1 MFFLTPRANTI
12 PSVPCCFRFNV
23 LLSSCLLHPS
33 CRQNVASSSKHDPIC
48 AMSVGSVKVL
58 CVFFLSLVQTRS
70 HLCHDGSVYSSHL
83 VAKRGALEQERTSLY
98 HVRFSHSVVSV
109 FLNPWARKI
118 PSVPCSFSVLL
129 PSCLLH
135 ASRGQAWRP
144 RARTNQS
151 LPSGFS
157 QSLVSVFLNPWARK
171 IPSVPCSFSVLLPSC
186 LLHASRGQAWR
197 PRARTNQSLPSG
209 FSQSLVCVFL
219 KPRASTIPSVPCRFS
234 VFFPPCLLHASRGQT
249 WRPRASTTQ
258 SLQCRFSQSLL

>member
-1 MFFLTPRANTI
+1 MCVFLKPRANTI

-70 HLCHDGSVYSSHL
+70 HLCHVGSVYSSHL

-118 PSVPCSFSVLL
+118 PSVPC
-129 PSCLLH
+129 
-135 ASRGQAWRP
+135 
-144 RARTNQS
+144 
-151 LPSGFS
+151 
-157 QSLVSVFLNPWARK
+157 
-171 IPSVPCSFSVLLPSC
+171 
-186 LLHASRGQAWR
+186 
-197 PRARTNQSLPSG
+197 
-209 FSQSLVCVFL
+209 
-219 KPRASTIPSVPCRFS
+219 RFS

-249 WRPRASTTQ
+249 WCPRASTNQSLPSGFSQSVVSVFLNPWASKIPSVPCSFSVFLSSCLLHASRGQTWTPRASTTQ
-258 SLQCRFSQSLL
+258 SLPCRFSQSLL

>member
-1 MFFLTPRANTI
+1 M
-12 PSVPCCFRFNV
+12 
-23 LLSSCLLHPS
+23 
-33 CRQNVASSSKHDPIC
+33 
-48 AMSVGSVKVL
+48 
-58 CVFFLSLVQTRS
+58 QTRS
-70 HLCHDGSVYSSHL
+70 HLCHVGSVYSSHL

-157 QSLVSVFLNPWARK
+157 QSLVCVFLNPWARK

-234 VFFPPCLLHASRGQT
+234 VFFPPCFLHASRGQT
-249 WRPRASTTQ
+249 WTPRASTTQ
-258 SLQCRFSQSLL
+258 SLPCRFSQSLL

>member
-23 LLSSCLLHPS
+23 LLSSCLLHAS

-48 AMSVGSVKVL
+48 AISADSVKVL
-58 CVFFLSLVQTRS
+58 CVFFSSLVQTRS
-70 HLCHDGSVYSSHL
+70 HLCHVGSVYSSHL

-144 RARTNQS
+144 RARTS
-151 LPSGFS
+151 
-157 QSLVSVFLNPWARK
+157 
-171 IPSVPCSFSVLLPSC
+171 
-186 LLHASRGQAWR
+186 
-197 PRARTNQSLPSG
+197 QSLPSG
-209 FSQSLVCVFL
+209 FSQSLVC
-219 KPRASTIPSVPCRFS
+219 FS
-234 VFFPPCLLHASRGQT
+234 
-249 WRPRASTTQ
+249 
-258 SLQCRFSQSLL
+258 

>member
-1 MFFLTPRANTI
+1 MFFLKLRANTI

-23 LLSSCLLHPS
+23 LLSSCLLHAS
-33 CRQNVASSSKHDPIC
+33 RGQNVAPSSKHDPIC

-70 HLCHDGSVYSSHL
+70 HLCHVGSVYSSHL

-157 QSLVSVFLNPWARK
+157 QSLVCVSLKPRAST
-171 IPSVPCSFSVLLPSC
+171 IPSVPCRFSVLLPSC
-186 LLHASRGQAWR
+186 LLHASRGQAWS
-197 PRARTNQSLPSG
+197 PRASTNQSLP
-209 FSQSLVCVFL
+209 
-219 KPRASTIPSVPCRFS
+219 
-234 VFFPPCLLHASRGQT
+234 
-249 WRPRASTTQ
+249 
-258 SLQCRFSQSLL
+258 CRFSQSLL